1 MTTTAL
7 ARAANNIDEIQRVAK
22 LLAVSGYFDAKGN
35 SEQAIAQI
43 ATKILAGREMGYG
56 EFTSVQGIHVI
67 QGKPAMSANLMA
79 AAVKASARYDYR
91 VRQMDDSAVKIEFFE
106 RVGGKLESLGV
117 STFTADDAKKAG
129 TQNMAKFGR
138 NMMFARAMSNGVRW
152 YCPDVFFGN
161 AVYTPEELGASVDGD
176 GNVIDVDYKMVDQST
191 GEVKPQ
197 VPKAPPTNGNGNGA
211 QPASKPVS
219 QPVEVPPEVRFW
231 EKPEDAYEWAV
242 GVGASDNVHSARNA
256 MKNIV
261 DAHGGRFTKDNAQ
274 AIYVAYYHER
284 MARAQEKA
292 KAALDNMDMAD
303 VPEVDP
309 EGVFA

>member
-1 MTTTAL
+1 MTTNAL
-7 ARAANNIDEIQRVAK
+7 AVRAANNIDEIQRVAK
-22 LLAVSGYFDAKGN
+22 LLAASGYFDAKGS

-91 VRQMDDSAVKIEFFE
+91 VRQMDDSAVKVEFFE
-106 RVGGKLESLGV
+106 RVGGKLESLGI
-117 STFTADDAKKAG
+117 STFTADDAKRAG

-161 AVYTPEELGASVDGD
+161 AVYTPEELGAPVDGD
-176 GNVIDVDYKMVDQST
+176 GNVIDVDYTTVDRNT
-191 GEVKPQ
+191 GEIKEHVAAPQ
-197 VPKAPPTNGNGNGA
+197 QPASAPKPKAP
-211 QPASKPVS
+211 
-219 QPVEVPPEVRFW
+219 PVEVPPEIRYW
-231 EKPEDAYEWAV
+231 EKPDDAYDWAV
-242 GVGASDNVHSARNA
+242 SVGASENIHSARNA
-256 MKNIV
+256 MKNAV
-261 DAHGGRFTKDNAQ
+261 EANGGRFTKENAQ
-274 AIYVAYYHER
+274 AIYVAFYHER

-292 KAALDNMDMAD
+292 KAELDKLSMETTD
-303 VPEVDP
+303 EVDP

>member
-1 MTTTAL
+1 MENTSL
-7 ARAANNIDEIQRVAK
+7 SRPIHSISEIQQVAR
-22 LLAVSGYFDAKGN
+22 LLAASGYFDAKGA

-43 ATKILAGREMGYG
+43 ATKILAGAEMGYG
-56 EFTSVQGIHVI
+56 PFASVQGIHVI
-67 QGKPAMSANLMA
+67 QGRPAMSANLMA
-79 AAVKASARYDYR
+79 AAVKASQRYDYR
-91 VRQMDDSAVKIEFFE
+91 VRQMDESGVQIEFFE
-106 RVGGKLESLGV
+106 RVAGRLESLGV
-117 STFTADDAKKAG
+117 STFTAEDARKAG

-152 YCPDVFFGN
+152 YTPDVFLGA
-161 AVYTPEELGASVDGD
+161 AVYTPEELGASVDAE
-176 GNVIDVDYKMVDQST
+176 GNVIDLP
-191 GEVKPQ
+191 PQ
-197 VPKAPPTNGNGNGA
+197 PAPGKAA
-211 QPASKPVS
+211 QPPAAPA
-219 QPVEVPPEVRFW
+219 PAAADDVPAEVRAW
-231 EKPEDAYEWAV
+231 ERPDDAYEWAV
-242 GVGASDNVHSARNA
+242 GVGASENVHSARNA

-292 KAALDNMDMAD
+292 KAALETLSMET

>member
-1 MTTTAL
+1 MTTAL
-7 ARAANNIDEIQRVAK
+7 ANVSSNIDDIQRVAR
-22 LLAVSGYFDAKGN
+22 LLAASGYFDAKGS

-91 VRQMDDSAVKIEFFE
+91 VRQMDDSAVKVEFFE
-106 RVGGKLESLGV
+106 RVGGKLESLGM
-117 STFTADDAKKAG
+117 STFTAEDAKRAG
-129 TQNMAKFGR
+129 TQHLQKFPR
-138 NMMFARAMSNGVRW
+138 NMMFARAMSNGVKW
-152 YCPDVFFGN
+152 FCPDVFFGN
-161 AVYTPEELGASVDGD
+161 VVYVPEELGATVDGD
-176 GNVIDVDYKMVDQST
+176 GNVIDVDYTTVDRVT
-191 GEVKPQ
+191 GEIKEHVA
-197 VPKAPPTNGNGNGA
+197 APPTNGNGHA
-211 QPASKPVS
+211 APPAAKLAAPPVI
-219 QPVEVPPEVRFW
+219 ELPPEVRHW

-242 GVGASDNVHSARNA
+242 GVGASDNIFAARNA

-261 DAHGGRFTKDNAQ
+261 DAHGGRFTKDNAMS
-274 AIYVAYYHER
+274 IYTAYYHER

-292 KAALDNMDMAD
+292 KAELDKLSMETTD
-303 VPEVDP
+303 EVDP